1 MRISD
6 WSSDVCS
13 SDLPDVLLCR
23 SEQPLPDSER
33 RKIASFTNVSEKAVI
48 SVMDLDN
55 IHKIPMWLH
64 AQGLDQVVAER
75 LRLDDRAAVSA
86 DLSEWLA
93 VVEAAE
99 YPIDEVTIGIV
110 GKYVDHK
117 DAYKSVGEAPK
128 HGGLR
133 QPPRVNPKRPG
144 APDPA
149 PDNG

>member
-1 MRISD
+1 
-6 WSSDVCS
+6 
-13 SDLPDVLLCR
+13 
-23 SEQPLPDSER
+23 
-33 RKIASFTNVSEKAVI
+33 
-48 SVMDLDN
+48 MDLDN

-75 LRLDDRAAVSA
+75 LRLDDRAAESA

-117 DAYKSVGEAPK
+117 DAYKSVGEALK
-128 HGGLR
+128 HGGIR
-133 QPPRVNPKRPG
+133 QRSEERRGGKECVSTCSSRWS
-144 APDPA
+144 ACH
-149 PDNG
+149 

>member
-6 WSSDVCS
+6 GSSDVCS
-13 SDLPDVLLCR
+13 SDL
-23 SEQPLPDSER
+23 DSER
-33 RKIASFTNVSEKAVI
+33 RKIASFTNVSEKSGI

-75 LRLDDRAAVSA
+75 LRLDDRAAESA

-117 DAYKSVGEAPK
+117 DAYKSVGEALK
-128 HGGLR
+128 HGGIR
-133 QPPRVNPKRPG
+133 QRTRVNLKWL
-144 APDPA
+144 
-149 PDNG
+149 

>member
-13 SDLPDVLLCR
+13 SDL
-23 SEQPLPDSER
+23 
-33 RKIASFTNVSEKAVI
+33 
-48 SVMDLDN
+48 VMDLDN
-55 IHKIPMWLH
+55 IHKILMWLH

-117 DAYKSVGEAPK
+117 DAYKSVGEALK
-128 HGGLR
+128 HGGIR
-133 QPPRVNPKRPG
+133 QRKIGRATCRERVCQYV
-144 APDPA
+144 
-149 PDNG
+149 

>member
-1 MRISD
+1 MLCLYFNLFLAFIDYNIFFFNQKPPYEMRISD

-13 SDLPDVLLCR
+13 SDL
-23 SEQPLPDSER
+23 
-33 RKIASFTNVSEKAVI
+33 FTNVSEKAVI

-75 LRLDDRAAVSA
+75 LRLDDRAAESA

-110 GKYVDHK
+110 GKY
-117 DAYKSVGEAPK
+117 
-128 HGGLR
+128 
-133 QPPRVNPKRPG
+133 
-144 APDPA
+144 
-149 PDNG
+149 

>member
-99 YPIDEVTIGIV
+99 SPIDEVTIGLV
-110 GKYVDHK
+110 GKSVHHK
-117 DAYKSVGEAPK
+117 DDYKSVRSAPK
-128 HGGLR
+128 HHPLR
-133 QPPRVNPKRPG
+133 QTTHRTTVGP
-144 APDPA
+144 
-149 PDNG
+149 